1 MLLLPVI
8 VDSENIQTGQ
18 QGGFNTTTQCPP
30 HGPRILNMKMML
42 FELLA
47 LVNVFLTSKSHPTVS
62 LKEDRKFPKLLNVD
76 MESFS
81 MAPLCDVH
89 TSYIFPQFGKNIFG
103 KKRKLVRQRV
113 RIVKCLGLNAG
124 WALKNNVK
132 AECRQNFVKVEL
144 FYKGTEFKMT
154 FISCD

>member
-30 HGPRILNMKMML
+30 HGPCILNMKMML

-47 LVNVFLTSKSHPTVS
+47 LVNVFLTSKSHPNVS
-62 LKEDRKFPKLLNVD
+62 LKEDRNINELLNVD
-76 MESFS
+76 MSS
-81 MAPLCDVH
+81 MEPLCDVR
-89 TSYIFPQFGKNIFG
+89 TSYVFPQFGKNIFG
-103 KKRKLVRQRV
+103 KKRKLLRQRV

-124 WALKNNVK
+124 WALKNFVK

-144 FYKGTEFKMT
+144 FYKGTGLIMTT
-154 FISCD
+154 FIL